1 MVGWS
6 EPEVEGR
13 GVVVNLEKGEVL
25 GGRAKEWVRMR
36 GEKEGGGGMGV
47 SGEREGLGWCHDWQ
61 NEEKRNKRGP
71 EEENLPDKDNRSM
84 KSKQDEFLLGS
95 VRHLEYSTL
104 HHGPR

>member
-1 MVGWS
+1 MVSWS

-25 GGRAKEWVRMR
+25 GG
-36 GEKEGGGGMGV
+36 GGRRNGWGWGV